1 MTAAEQAE
9 TVRFLE
15 TAAFPGEAVTRIDTH
30 LSHVF
35 LTPTR
40 AWKMKRAVHFPFAD
54 FTAVDQRRAAIA
66 REFEINRR
74 TAPALYLGVHPVTR
88 MGDRLALGG
97 PGTPVDWLLEM
108 VRFADADRLD
118 RVLEDGRLTP
128 VLLAAL
134 ADRVAQAHLSAPRA
148 EQVQPVSQTVA
159 GVAKGLLENPA
170 TRGDTHARAWCE
182 GAEAAAKAL
191 GPWLAA
197 RARHGFARACHGD
210 LHLGN
215 LCLYE
220 GEPTPFDA
228 IEFNRAL
235 TDIDVLYDLAFLLMD
250 LWFRGHRGD
259 AARVLSR
266 YLSAT
271 RDYRGLR
278 ALPLFISLRAAV
290 RAMVLGLGDSAREEE
305 ARAYARFAADVLAA
319 PAAPRLF
326 AVGGLSGTGKSTLAA
341 ALAPHAGGA
350 PGAVVIS
357 SDVTRKRLWGVAPET
372 RLPPEAYGEDVS
384 DAVRARMMH
393 DGARALAA
401 GHPVILDATFL
412 RPSWRDAAA
421 ALSARADVA
430 FAPVWL
436 EAPDDTLRAR
446 IAGRTGDPSDATVTV
461 LERQME
467 TGEPPID
474 WPHLA
479 ADAPGETRLAAA
491 CALTGLTYSARGQA

>member
-15 TAAFPGEAVTRIDTH
+15 TAAFPGAAVTRIDTH

-54 FTAVDQRRAAIA
+54 FTTVEQRRAAIA

-88 MGDRLALGG
+88 MGDRLALDG

-108 VRFADADRLD
+108 VRFTDADRLD

-128 VLLAAL
+128 ALLAAL
-134 ADRVAQAHLSAPRA
+134 ADRVAQAHLAAPRA
-148 EQVQPVSQTVA
+148 GKVQPVSQTVA
-159 GVAKGLLENPA
+159 GVAGGLLENPA

-182 GAEAAAKAL
+182 GAEATAKAL

-197 RARHGFARACHGD
+197 RARQGFARACHGD

-215 LCLYE
+215 LCLFE

-259 AARVLSR
+259 AARILSR

-290 RAMVLGLGDSAREEE
+290 RAMVLGLGDSPKEEE
-305 ARAYARFAADVLAA
+305 AHAYARFAADVLAA
-319 PAAPRLF
+319 PATPRLF

-341 ALAPHAGGA
+341 TLAPHAGGV

-372 RLPPEAYGEDVS
+372 RLPPEAYAETVS
-384 DAVRARMMH
+384 DAVRARMMQ
-393 DGARALAA
+393 DAARALAA
-401 GHPVILDATFL
+401 GHPAILDATFL

-421 ALSARADVA
+421 AVATRAGVP
-430 FAPVWL
+430 FAPLWL
-436 EAPDDTLRAR
+436 EAAGDTLRTR
-446 IAGRTGDPSDATVTV
+446 IAARTGDASDATVTV

-467 TGEPPID
+467 TGEPPAN
-474 WPHLA
+474 WPHL
-479 ADAPGETRLAAA
+479 DAGAQPDTRLAAA
-491 CALTGLTYSARGQA
+491 CAAAGLRVPAA